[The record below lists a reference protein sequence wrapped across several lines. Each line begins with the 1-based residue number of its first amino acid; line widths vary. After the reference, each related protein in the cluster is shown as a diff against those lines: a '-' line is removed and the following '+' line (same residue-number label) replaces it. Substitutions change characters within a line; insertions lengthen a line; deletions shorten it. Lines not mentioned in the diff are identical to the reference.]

1 MSDIRRNIEKLQPSL
16 HFVHWNQQG
25 WKTGLC
31 SVPPIGQVCCLFQ
44 IACLSARCFVPP
56 FGKVYLFVFVCLF
69 VFSQSFYTCIPVP
82 HPWRMFVFLK
92 YMPGALPPIGK
103 VYLFVCLFVCLC
115 FLKIH
120 MYTCIPP
127 MEDLL
132 CTLFLFSRRD
142 TCLKLCVDS
151 PQPYSLLTLANN
163 TCFRHTLTDIR
174 ERFNKLYRRK
184 VSAWYECEG
193 WECEGVWCEV

>member
-103 VYLFVCLFVCLC
+103 VYLFVCLLC
-115 FLKIH
+115 VFFLKIH
-120 MYTCIPP
+120 VYLYPTHGGFVVYFVPFFEKRYLFKVVCGLSSA
-127 MEDLL
+127 LL
-132 CTLFLFSRRD
+132 PAHSCKQHLFPTHS
-142 TCLKLCVDS
+142 
-151 PQPYSLLTLANN
+151 
-163 TCFRHTLTDIR
+163 H
-174 ERFNKLYRRK
+174 
-184 VSAWYECEG
+184 
-193 WECEGVWCEV
+193 

>member
-103 VYLFVCLFVCLC
+103 VYLFVCLFVVCFFSQNTRLPVSHPWRICCVLC
-115 FLKIH
+115 SFFREEILVQSCVW
-120 MYTCIPP
+120 T
-127 MEDLL
+127 LL
-132 CTLFLFSRRD
+132 
-142 TCLKLCVDS
+142 S
-151 PQPYSLLTLANN
+151 PTPCSLLQTTPVSDTLS
-163 TCFRHTLTDIR
+163 LTSGRGLTSYIGGR
-174 ERFNKLYRRK
+174 
-184 VSAWYECEG
+184 
-193 WECEGVWCEV
+193 